1 MPNFFTLKDGNLFD
15 NDVLYPSLAN
25 VDYTAS
31 TTGTMLSSNG
41 LLSIPYFSLTNTI
54 TALALNLSARSANPV
69 GTVSLVFEGR
79 TDSSIYY
86 SPNHTLNPV
95 GVYQSSF
102 SPFRPEGWSAYF
114 DTTNYLPAPR
124 INFSN
129 QPFTIEGWF
138 KPVSAISGSNM
149 NFWGESNAIGN
160 NPKILLTISTG
171 TDSLTLSTG
180 SLAGTVLSATNAST
194 KVPVNTWTHVC
205 LVREGLGTNQT
216 KLYLNGVVAASGTLN
231 ANLSSITQP
240 FNIGYIGE
248 AAGNKFNGLVSN
260 FRVLTASA
268 LYTDNFTP
276 STTPLTNI
284 SNTAL
289 LTLQSNS
296 INKDNSNYNNYLTPN
311 GTPQIRAVSPFTPAI
326 PFSREL
332 HGGSISLRGADF
344 TRLNTLSAP
353 NFNSITNFTVEGWIY
368 LRSGPIPG
376 HQGWIINVRN
386 GNSTQGDIQWDLNI
400 SQNFRPSFTYWNVS
414 TAYQIIGPTA
424 LSFYTWYHIAATKIG
439 ATTYLFING
448 VLVANTTHATA
459 TMNSWTNGV
468 YSIGNPWT
476 AASTS
481 ETFDGYVS
489 NFRVIC
495 GDGLYTNTFTP
506 SSSPLTNITN
516 TNLLI
521 NGSVGD
527 ILSSSFTETYPIS
540 GFTQYEGTSLSD
552 FSPTQ
557 SQNWQLLK
565 LSQLLYSNLAYTI
578 GLSTSNPNQLTLVGT
593 PTTVNDGSTYN
604 KPSFTG
610 TITTSLCAP
619 TNYKDSYYI
628 REASFISYPANGSF
642 NFDGDFTWELWI
654 NNTVFT
660 VDGAGGSRRILS
672 FGTNAGNNLQLILGT
687 STQNTNV
694 VSLYTNG
701 AVVEGTIAISDGNWH
716 HVAVSRVGSILKL
729 FVDGV
734 QSGSTYNAFVVYNAG
749 VGTSLSIGTYGGSTT
764 SGRLSGAYISDLRM
778 IKGVGLYTSNFTV
791 PSGGPLQRVDNAEN
805 IVLLKS
811 SGVNFNKYLI
821 TDNNNS
827 LPSIG
832 ALTVS
837 NTSLS
842 SGSPFGTGVDG
853 SIQFLSASSSTI
865 TPPIPLI
872 PATDTF
878 TIEGWFYTKSLGA
891 DQSIYS
897 QYLNPGTANR
907 FCFNIEGASS
917 KLVWAHA
924 GTVGG
929 SSYYSTTVIQ
939 TNRWYHFA
947 VSKDY
952 SNTLRIFVDG
962 KLEAIN
968 SNYTTPFSLSNPKF
982 GTFNGANFLNG
993 YITNIRASLV
1003 PLYTSN
1009 FDVPTEPLKAIRGTT
1024 FLLNSTSYSGNAYYY
1039 TTNDFVHIGGA
1050 LKGSTTEYRTITA
1063 DSAVLYNLYIHN
1075 NGTLT
1080 FPSISSK
1087 TLTFIGTSGLQ
1098 ITSDGTLNIGTSS
1111 ELVPSNITHTVILSN
1126 TQINVHNGG
1135 NLNVYGSYKLPYTYL
1150 LNDSTAFSRTFTT
1163 TDSVS
1168 TSWLSD
1174 DRIVFTP
1181 NLLSRTTAD
1190 ILTLSSFNSDNVFTT
1205 TTSAAYFHNS
1215 ISALPYVP
1223 AVSNISRNVTLRG
1236 YLSSQRG
1243 NIRSIDASKVNINN
1257 TQFSHFGFN
1266 RAGYRGLVFN
1276 PNANGSVV
1284 LSGCA
1289 IEVNSF
1295 NGAEMNNFTGA
1306 AGIWITNQKPYA
1318 HNIKIDNNF
1327 IGITIDTNNNTLLA
1341 SVSADNFIYTNN
1353 LMTGGGGQGGSL
1365 TFDSV
1370 TGKNVL
1376 VKDNYVIASGTN
1388 GTKVNLCNLSGSFG
1402 VTNYLS
1408 LSQGLQINLN
1418 ASSTSPTFSSIKC
1431 TYNSGGGIYVDASSV
1446 GSNTNSLTFDSIS
1459 SISNIGSNII
1469 LAGNNLNY
1477 FTPFNINISN
1487 YYANGSSQKA
1497 LNASNIVGILS
1508 NWYIINNTD
1517 GVFTSSI
1524 GNGKTIISNLTSI
1537 NNSYVVYNT
1546 NNLMYINGSV
1556 AYVTSNPFNN
1566 SVDGSSY
1573 YSTSNGAYVINSV
1586 NLGTSDFTIES
1597 WIYCLGYN
1605 AVNTLFTFGT
1615 WNIANPGYGI
1625 ILRIR
1630 NGDGFYINNG
1640 SVGDWSGGS
1649 TYTNVPLNTWHHVA
1663 LVRRGL
1669 NLNVYVNGV
1678 SKLSSTTATIYNLG
1692 TQDVWIGNS
1701 KHQQTEL
1708 FNGYISNFRI
1718 STSAVYTQNF
1728 NLSAPISPRTPLG
1741 WLPSTQYLF
1750 RGNQYRVRSS
1760 NYNYYDMILSGINYN
1775 ETIVNNF
1782 VPDIGSNGILL
1793 DSTKF
1798 EHFVLQNSNLSNSLI
1813 PLSAKSTNNVLE
1825 GSYGFH
1831 NNTFEV
1837 SSVSASLLNNY
1848 QSDTYTETGFAFMR
1862 HNQLGDNHFKISKAG
1877 KISFDRSVYNAPNNL
1892 SEKLEPTSSTNKLR
1906 STKLIPINT
1915 GDQYTISVTI
1925 KKSSNY
1931 TGAAPRLVLKHNG
1944 SLGYNQDVVLATSI
1958 LGNNIWETLMG
1969 SLPSASLDNGM
1980 IEVYVD
1986 CSGNSGSGYIN
1997 IDSWRFL

>member
-1 MPNFFTLKDGNLFD
+1 MPSYFILNDG
-15 NDVLYPSLAN
+15 VL
-25 VDYTAS
+25 
-31 TTGTMLSSNG
+31 
-41 LLSIPYFSLTNTI
+41 
-54 TALALNLSARSANPV
+54 
-69 GTVSLVFEGR
+69 
-79 TDSSIYY
+79 TDSSIYGT
-86 SPNHTLNPV
+86 SLN
-95 GVYQSSF
+95 
-102 SPFRPEGWSAYF
+102 SA
-114 DTTNYLPAPR
+114 
-124 INFSN
+124 
-129 QPFTIEGWF
+129 E
-138 KPVSAISGSNM
+138 V
-149 NFWGESNAIGN
+149 
-160 NPKILLTISTG
+160 
-171 TDSLTLSTG
+171 
-180 SLAGTVLSATNAST
+180 
-194 KVPVNTWTHVC
+194 
-205 LVREGLGTNQT
+205 
-216 KLYLNGVVAASGTLN
+216 
-231 ANLSSITQP
+231 
-240 FNIGYIGE
+240 
-248 AAGNKFNGLVSN
+248 
-260 FRVLTASA
+260 
-268 LYTDNFTP
+268 
-276 STTPLTNI
+276 I
-284 SNTAL
+284 SNTTGVWLSTIDAYSPSFAGDGSSISAVAIHL
-289 LTLQSNS
+289 SARVANPTNSILTL
-296 INKDNSNYNNYLTPN
+296 K
-311 GTPQIRAVSPFTPAI
+311 
-326 PFSREL
+326 
-332 HGGSISLRGADF
+332 
-344 TRLNTLSAP
+344 LS
-353 NFNSITNFTVEGWIY
+353 S
-368 LRSGPIPG
+368 
-376 HQGWIINVRN
+376 
-386 GNSTQGDIQWDLNI
+386 
-400 SQNFRPSFTYWNVS
+400 
-414 TAYQIIGPTA
+414 
-424 LSFYTWYHIAATKIG
+424 
-439 ATTYLFING
+439 
-448 VLVANTTHATA
+448 
-459 TMNSWTNGV
+459 
-468 YSIGNPWT
+468 
-476 AASTS
+476 AAS
-481 ETFDGYVS
+481 
-489 NFRVIC
+489 I
-495 GDGLYTNTFTP
+495 
-506 SSSPLTNITN
+506 I
-516 TNLLI
+516 
-521 NGSVGD
+521 
-527 ILSSSFTETYPIS
+527 TETYPVSSFTSYNGSNNLIS
-540 GFTQYEGTSLSD
+540 IY
-552 FSPTQ
+552 P
-557 SQNWQLLK
+557 QNWQ
-565 LSQLLYSNLAYTI
+565 
-578 GLSTSNPNQLTLVGT
+578 
-593 PTTVNDGSTYN
+593 
-604 KPSFTG
+604 
-610 TITTSLCAP
+610 
-619 TNYKDSYYI
+619 
-628 REASFISYPANGSF
+628 
-642 NFDGDFTWELWI
+642 
-654 NNTVFT
+654 
-660 VDGAGGSRRILS
+660 
-672 FGTNAGNNLQLILGT
+672 
-687 STQNTNV
+687 
-694 VSLYTNG
+694 
-701 AVVEGTIAISDGNWH
+701 
-716 HVAVSRVGSILKL
+716 ILKL
-729 FVDGV
+729 TNLYTIPNLSACRLSLATSSPSTLAVMGV
-734 QSGSTYNAFVVYNAG
+734 SGTNNYNKALIKN
-749 VGTSLSIGTYGGSTT
+749 VGYSSLSSLSTT
-764 SGRLSGAYISDLRM
+764 SI
-778 IKGVGLYTSNFTV
+778 
-791 PSGGPLQRVDNAEN
+791 
-805 IVLLKS
+805 
-811 SGVNFNKYLI
+811 
-821 TDNNNS
+821 
-827 LPSIG
+827 
-832 ALTVS
+832 
-837 NTSLS
+837 
-842 SGSPFGTGVDG
+842 
-853 SIQFLSASSSTI
+853 
-865 TPPIPLI
+865 
-872 PATDTF
+872 
-878 TIEGWFYTKSLGA
+878 
-891 DQSIYS
+891 
-897 QYLNPGTANR
+897 
-907 FCFNIEGASS
+907 
-917 KLVWAHA
+917 
-924 GTVGG
+924 
-929 SSYYSTTVIQ
+929 
-939 TNRWYHFA
+939 
-947 VSKDY
+947 
-952 SNTLRIFVDG
+952 
-962 KLEAIN
+962 
-968 SNYTTPFSLSNPKF
+968 
-982 GTFNGANFLNG
+982 
-993 YITNIRASLV
+993 
-1003 PLYTSN
+1003 
-1009 FDVPTEPLKAIRGTT
+1009 
-1024 FLLNSTSYSGNAYYY
+1024 
-1039 TTNDFVHIGGA
+1039 HIGGA

-1126 TQINVHNGG
+1126 TQIDVHNGG
-1135 NLNVYGSYKLPYTYL
+1135 NLNVYGLYKLPYTYL
-1150 LNDSTAFSRTFTT
+1150 LNDSTESSRTFTT
-1163 TDSVS
+1163 TNSVS
-1168 TSWLSD
+1168 TSWLSGD
-1174 DRIVFTP
+1174 IILFTTNP
-1181 NLLSRTTAD
+1181 TSRNTFD
-1190 ILTLSSFNSDNVFTT
+1190 SLVLSSFNSNNVFTT

-1257 TQFSHFGFN
+1257 TKFSHFGFN
-1266 RAGYRGLVFN
+1266 IPGNRGLVFN
-1276 PNANGSVV
+1276 PNSNGSVV

-1295 NGAEMNNFTGA
+1295 NGAEINNFTGA

-1327 IGITIDTNNNTLLA
+1327 IGYIIDANNNTLLS

-1353 LMTGGGGQGGSL
+1353 LMTGGGAQGGSL

-1376 VKDNYVIASGTN
+1376 VKDNYIIGSGTN

-1431 TYNSGGGIYVDASSV
+1431 TYNSNNGIYVDASSV

-1459 SISNIGSNII
+1459 SISNLGNIS
-1469 LAGNNLNY
+1469 LVGNNLNY

-1487 YYANGSSQKA
+1487 YYSNGSSNKA

-1508 NWYIINNTD
+1508 SWYIINNAE
-1517 GVFTSSI
+1517 GVFNSSI

-1537 NNSYVVYNT
+1537 NNSYVIYNT

-1556 AYVTSNPFNN
+1556 AFVTSNPFNN

-1615 WNIANPGYGI
+1615 FNLANPGYGI

-1649 TYTNVPLNTWHHVA
+1649 TYANVPLNTWHHVA

-1678 SKLSSTTATIYNLG
+1678 SKLSSTTATLYNLG
-1692 TQDVWIGNS
+1692 IQDVWIGNS
-1701 KHQQTEL
+1701 KHQQTEP

-1750 RGNQYRVRSS
+1750 RGTQYRVRSS
-1760 NYNYYDMILSGINYN
+1760 NYNTHDMILSGINYN

-1892 SEKLEPTSSTNKLR
+1892 SEKLEPTSSTIKLR

-1931 TGAAPRLVLKHNG
+1931 TGAAPRLILKHNG

-1958 LGNNIWETLMG
+1958 LGNNVWETLMG